1 MSKMNLLKQ
10 KRIWFSSILI
20 VLVLAGGYCFKN
32 VYYRTAIIRTFAKGS
47 WFIDSEKDT
56 IYTMGYYGIQKYL
69 YEDNERI
76 SLLSENDSFCK
87 NTLIARSAV
96 IDSNYIYVI
105 SRSYLGGI
113 TETGSK
119 DYHNG
124 ALIVMR
130 KSDLHIVETI
140 PAEIKYVE
148 GKIINNKLV
157 VSGILGFDVYDITNR
172 KTPILVYKYR
182 TPERS
187 EFQGVDTFTK
197 DSVDYVVFSRYTE
210 GIQIWNVTDMQHP
223 KEVAFV
229 PTNVDGCMTFDVTV
243 DYPFVYS
250 TLAPGNGSFNTAK
263 DQRGIIVY
271 NVEDIYNIKTMKVT
285 IPKDQYYNVKV
296 GDKEPTFIEKKGN
309 YVYVNFAEKG
319 LAEFDVTNPSSP
331 KFIKTIEINNDGGHV
346 QPFHILPNRVVLS
359 GNYWWKDIY
368 VYDMKK

>member
-1 MSKMNLLKQ
+1 MNLLKK

-172 KTPILVYKYR
+172 KDPILVYKYR

-210 GIQIWNVTDMQHP
+210 GIQIWNVTDMHHP

-229 PTNVDGCMTFDVTV
+229 PNNVDGCMTFDVTV

-271 NVEDIYNIKTMKVT
+271 NVEDIYNIKTKKVT
-285 IPKDQYYNVKV
+285 IPKDQWYNVKV

-368 VYDMKK
+368 VYDMNK